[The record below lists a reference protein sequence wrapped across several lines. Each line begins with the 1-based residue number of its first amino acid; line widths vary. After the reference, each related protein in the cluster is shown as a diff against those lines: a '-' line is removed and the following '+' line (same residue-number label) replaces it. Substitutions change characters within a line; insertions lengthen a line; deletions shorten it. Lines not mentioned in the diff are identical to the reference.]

1 MKKIVIP
8 VLAVLLGLSG
18 VTLAQ
23 QSGEDQKKGSLMKDS
38 MPEMMKEKQSGE
50 AGRMGDMS
58 GMMGMMKMM
67 EQCNDMM
74 KSAQHETE
82 KAKETQNK

>member
-23 QSGEDQKKGSLMKDS
+23 QSGDQKKASSMKDS
-38 MPEMMKEKQSGE
+38 MPEMMKEKQNGE

>member
-1 MKKIVIP
+1 MKKIALTL
-8 VLAVLLGLSG
+8 LAVFLTLSG

-23 QSGEDQKKGSLMKDS
+23 QSGEEKKGSS
-38 MPEMMKEKQSGE
+38 MQDMMQQMMKQKQSGE
-50 AGRMGDMS
+50 GSMEGMG

-74 KSAQHETE
+74 KSAQHQNE
-82 KAKETQNK
+82 KAKETQKQ